1 MKIARTVPPSLGV
14 SPPFL
19 GLGLKLPVV
28 ISVLLAATITLT
40 ACGSSSEPEGTP
52 PIGTAETLV
61 IVGGTPITRTDV
73 FAHVGH
79 DDPMQ
84 GPSDGHRIDHQDT
97 DNVLEELINLELLR
111 QEAVTLGID
120 QEPDVRMILR
130 SIETNLL
137 ASQVIERKTAEL
149 QISDAAIEDE
159 YASQVAQFAQTEYR
173 ARHILVAT
181 QPEAEARIAELNEG
195 AAFAELATAHSQ
207 DGSATKGGDLGWFPP
222 ERMIPAFSAALM
234 TLEPGSYTPEPV
246 ETEFGWHV
254 IQLEATRDA
263 PVPPLEAVR
272 TQIEEILQTRALRAY
287 LEDLRS
293 ATTVTYPTRPAQ

>member
-1 MKIARTVPPSLGV
+1 MKSTRTVPPFPGV
-14 SPPFL
+14 RPALPS
-19 GLGLKLPVV
+19 LGLKMRVVLP
-28 ISVLLAATITLT
+28 VLLAATVTLT
-40 ACGSSSEPEGTP
+40 ACGSSEPEGTP
-52 PIGTAETLV
+52 TTGNAETLV
-61 IVGGTPITRTDV
+61 VVGGTPITRSDV

-84 GPSDGHRIDHQDT
+84 GPIDGLGIDHQDT
-97 DNVLEELINLELLR
+97 DHVLEELINLELLR

-120 QEPDVRMILR
+120 QESDVRMILR

-137 ASQVIERKTAEL
+137 ASQVLERKTAEL

-159 YASQVAQFAQTEYR
+159 YANQVRNFAQTEYR

-195 AAFAELATAHSQ
+195 ADFAELAATHSQ
-207 DGSATKGGDLGWFPP
+207 DGSATDGGDLGWFPP

-246 ETEFGWHV
+246 ATEFGWHV

-263 PVPPLEAVR
+263 AVPPLDAVR

-287 LEDLRS
+287 LDDLRS
-293 ATTVTYPTRPAQ
+293 ATTVTFPTRPAQ